1 MRYTAL
7 IVFLLALCVQLPKTA
22 QAQLAEIAPFDTSKN
37 DHAASDRIFADAVK
51 EAVLGNSKEAESLM
65 LRFIEANPHVG
76 AAYYELARLNAKENN
91 PSKAQAYISQAIK
104 LDTGNKW
111 YQEVQGNLLAT
122 SNKFLEAA
130 TVFAQLAQKYKPN
143 EDYLL
148 KSSLLYQR
156 AQQYGKAIDALE
168 VLVKDHGPQ
177 EDLLLQIKQLYLKTK
192 DVPRAAATLRRLIDA
207 NPKDGRYYALLAEL
221 YSEQKQAQQAK
232 AVYDEAEQKCPNDLS
247 IQLGLASYYKAQNN
261 PVQYKAYINKAIA
274 NSSIDEQTQLSLLV
288 SFLQDMQKDTSTR
301 ADALSLTESVAL
313 RYPRNAVV
321 LGIYGDLLSINNKQA
336 EAIRAYKQSLSID
349 SSNLNVWQQ
358 LLFSLTDKP
367 AADSLIGYSESALRM
382 FPASAM
388 LYYLNGIGYANKNN
402 FTKAIQSFTT
412 AIDYQPE
419 DNKELLA
426 EMHASLADAYHS
438 NKQYALA
445 DKNFDAA
452 LQLTPNNA
460 SVLNNYAYY
469 LSVRKE
475 RLEDALRY
483 SEKSLQL
490 KPGEATFLDTYG
502 WIYYQM
508 AKYEKAK
515 TYIQQA
521 IDKNGTQADATLYEH
536 LGDVYYRLNQLDK
549 ALENWRI
556 AQTKDPNN
564 EQILQKI
571 KQKKIDE

>member
-1 MRYTAL
+1 MRYTLL
-7 IVFLLALCVQLPKTA
+7 ITFLLSLCCTVQA
-22 QAQLAEIAPFDTSKN
+22 SAQLAEIAPFDTSKN

-51 EAVLGNSKEAESLM
+51 EVVLGNTKEAESLL
-65 LRFIEANPHVG
+65 LRFVAENPQVA
-76 AAYYELARLNAKENN
+76 AAYYELARINAKENN
-91 PSKAQAYISQAIK
+91 PSKAQEYIAKAIK

-130 TVFAQLAQKYKPN
+130 SVFAQLAQKYKPI

-148 KSSLLYQR
+148 KASLLYQR
-156 AQQYGKAIDALE
+156 GQQYAKAIDALE

-177 EDLLLQIKQLYLKTK
+177 EDLMLQIKQLYLKTK
-192 DVPRAAATLRRLIDA
+192 DVPHAAATLRRLIDA

-221 YSEQKQAQQAK
+221 YTDQKQLQQAK

-261 PVQYKAYINKAIA
+261 PIQYKAYINKAIA
-274 NSSIDEQTQLSLLV
+274 NSSIDEQTQLTLLV

-313 RYPRNAVV
+313 RYPHNAVV
-321 LGIYGDLLSINNKQA
+321 LGIYGDLLSFNNKQA

-358 LLFSLTDKP
+358 LLFSLTDKS
-367 AADSLIGYSESALRM
+367 AADSLIGYSEAALRM

-402 FTKAIQSFTT
+402 FAKAIQSFTT
-412 AIDYQPE
+412 AVDYQPE
-419 DNKELLA
+419 DNKDLLA
-426 EMHASLADAYHS
+426 EMYASLADAYNS
-438 NKQYALA
+438 DKQYALA

-452 LQLTPNNA
+452 LKLTPNNA
-460 SVLNNYAYY
+460 TVLNNYAYY
-469 LSVRKE
+469 LSVRKV

-483 SEKSLQL
+483 SEKSLQIR
-490 KPGEATFLDTYG
+490 PGEATFLDTYG
-502 WIYYQM
+502 WICFQM

-515 TYIQQA
+515 EYIQQA

-536 LGDVYYRLNQLDK
+536 LGDVYYKLNQLDK
-549 ALENWRI
+549 ALDYWRM
-556 AQTKDPNN
+556 AQTKDPKN